1 MIYWRRGDYHQ
12 CHVAIARTGIT
23 TPHIR
28 SVPKKVRLAT
38 SFGPV
43 QPCSRAPSAALARHR
58 NVPTRTPRGWPRTR
72 PTHPIHTRKAV
83 AALSLILRPFAA
95 EVETK
100 HEGNNGG
107 AEEDGLGD
115 VIRLGEELN
124 QRVQVPAGDDKGDRA
139 SESSQRVRGSLDIS
153 LGVSDALPNLE
164 EAVEESD
171 RGLSRLPGWVG
182 WYAAM
187 QPRHECAARVGG
199 RRGSVQPSGGGGR
212 AWWREHVVRRRGR
225 GGGRSPCAS
234 RSAKLKSG
242 GRGG

>member
-1 MIYWRRGDYHQ
+1 MWLLHALASPHHTYAPSQRKSGWRP
-12 CHVAIARTGIT
+12 V
-23 TPHIR
+23 
-28 SVPKKVRLAT
+28 LA
-38 SFGPV
+38 
-43 QPCSRAPSAALARHR
+43 PCSRAAEPPLQLSRATAMCPHAPQEAGPARGPH
-58 NVPTRTPRGWPRTR
+58 TP
-72 PTHPIHTRKAV
+72 KAV

-100 HEGNNGG
+100 HEGNKGG

-139 SESSQRVRGSLDIS
+139 SESSQRVRGSLYIS

-171 RGLSRLPGWVG
+171 RDLRRLPRWVG

-225 GGGRSPCAS
+225 VGGRSPCAS

>member
-1 MIYWRRGDYHQ
+1 M
-12 CHVAIARTGIT
+12 
-23 TPHIR
+23 
-28 SVPKKVRLAT
+28 
-38 SFGPV
+38 
-43 QPCSRAPSAALARHR
+43 QPSSLCSRAPPQCPHAPKRLAPHAAH
-58 NVPTRTPRGWPRTR
+58 TPQA
-72 PTHPIHTRKAV
+72 I

-100 HEGNNGG
+100 HEGNTGG

-124 QRVQVPAGDDKGDRA
+124 QRVQVPVGDDKGDHA

-153 LGVSDALPNLE
+153 LGASDVLLNLE

-171 RGLSRLPGWVG
+171 RELSRLPGRVG

-187 QPRHECAARVGG
+187 QPRWEARQCAAQVGG
-199 RRGSVQPSGGGGR
+199 RRGSVQPSGGGGMVGTC
-212 AWWREHVVRRRGR
+212 WREHVVRQRGR
-225 GGGRSPCAS
+225 MGGRSPCAS
-234 RSAKLKSG
+234 RSEKLKSG

>member
-1 MIYWRRGDYHQ
+1 M
-12 CHVAIARTGIT
+12 AIARTGIT
-23 TPHIR
+23 THTR

-38 SFGPV
+38 SSGPV
-43 QPCSRAPSAALARHR
+43 QPCSRAPSALARHR
-58 NVPTRTPRGWPRTR
+58 NAH
-72 PTHPIHTRKAV
+72 THPKRLAPHAAHTPQAI

-95 EVETK
+95 EPETK
-100 HEGNNGG
+100 HQGNTGG

-124 QRVQVPAGDDKGDRA
+124 QRVQVPVGDDKGDRA
-139 SESSQRVRGSLDIS
+139 SESSQGVRGSLDIS
-153 LGVSDALPNLE
+153 LGASDVLLNLE

-171 RGLSRLPGWVG
+171 RELSRLPGRVG

-187 QPRHECAARVGG
+187 QPRWEARQCAAQVGG

-212 AWWREHVVRRRGR
+212 VGTWWREHVVWRRGR
-225 GGGRSPCAS
+225 VGGRSPCAS
-234 RSAKLKSG
+234 RSEKLKSG

>member
-1 MIYWRRGDYHQ
+1 MWLLHALASPHHTYAPSQRKSGWRP
-12 CHVAIARTGIT
+12 V
-23 TPHIR
+23 
-28 SVPKKVRLAT
+28 LA
-38 SFGPV
+38 
-43 QPCSRAPSAALARHR
+43 PCSRAAELPLQLSRATAM
-58 NVPTRTPRGWPRTR
+58 PTRTPRGWPRTR
-72 PTHPIHTRKAV
+72 PTHPKGGSGPVSNPPT
-83 AALSLILRPFAA
+83 FAA

-100 HEGNNGG
+100 HEGNKGG

-139 SESSQRVRGSLDIS
+139 SESSQRVRGSLYIS

-171 RGLSRLPGWVG
+171 RDLRRLPRWVG

-225 GGGRSPCAS
+225 VGGRSPCAS

>member
-1 MIYWRRGDYHQ
+1 MIYWRRGDFIPP

-23 TPHIR
+23 THTR

-38 SFGPV
+38 SSGPV
-43 QPCSRAPSAALARHR
+43 QPCSRAPSALARHR
-58 NVPTRTPRGWPRTR
+58 NAH
-72 PTHPIHTRKAV
+72 THPKRLAPHAAHTPQAI

-95 EVETK
+95 EPETK
-100 HEGNNGG
+100 HQGNTGD

-124 QRVQVPAGDDKGDRA
+124 QRVQVPVGDDKGDRA

-153 LGVSDALPNLE
+153 LGASDVLLNLE
-164 EAVEESD
+164 KAVEESD
-171 RGLSRLPGWVG
+171 RELSRLPGRVG

-187 QPRHECAARVGG
+187 PRWEARQCAARVGG

-212 AWWREHVVRRRGR
+212 GGTWWREHVVRRRGR

-234 RSAKLKSG
+234 RSEKLKSG